1 MTTRTKMFSSIMD
14 RRTLLRG
21 TAVGLGAL
29 MSGTPVRAQ
38 DTIAS
43 QGGGRTTIGEIR
55 PIPIAVPEFIGA
67 DRKLG
72 TEMANVVL
80 ADLESSGLFKA
91 INREA
96 YLEQI
101 NNVDTAPNYVNWQQI
116 GAEALVVGAINQGP
130 DGRLQ
135 VTMRVWDVVTKKA
148 LAGNRFA
155 AVAANWRRIS
165 HQVADVTYEKLSGNG
180 KYFDTRI
187 VFIDETGSKQKRLKR
202 LAIMDQDGANVRLL
216 TKGSE
221 LVLTPRFSPTSQ
233 EITYVSYQNEQPR
246 VVLMNIETNT
256 REVVGNFPGMTF
268 APRFSPDGQR
278 LVMSLGTDGNSGLVE
293 FDLRSKQTR
302 QLTEG
307 AGISTGPCYAPNGA
321 EIVFESDRDKSQQLY
336 IMGAGGVRRLS
347 RGEGRYSTPVWSPRG
362 DYIAF
367 TKQMSGRFLIGVVK
381 PDGSGERILTEGY
394 HNEGPTWA
402 PNGRVLMFFR
412 EGQGANGGPK
422 LHSVDITGYNERQIP
437 TPAFGSDPA
446 WSPLLG

>member
-1 MTTRTKMFSSIMD
+1 MTTLKPALN
-14 RRTLLRG
+14 RRALLLG
-21 TAVGLGAL
+21 TSAAGFGAL
-29 MSGTPVRAQ
+29 FGRSSPAFAVDGDQ
-38 DTIAS
+38 I
-43 QGGGRTTIGEIR
+43 GGQLR
-55 PIPIAVPEFIGA
+55 PIPIAVPEFIGP

-101 NNVDTAPNYVNWQQI
+101 NNVDTAPNYANWQQI

-155 AVAANWRRIS
+155 AVAANWRRIG
-165 HQVADVTYEKLSGNG
+165 HQVADVAYEKLSGNG

-278 LVMSLGTDGNSGLVE
+278 LVMSLGTGGDSGLVE
-293 FDLRSKQTR
+293 IDLRSKQTR

-347 RGEGRYSTPVWSPRG
+347 KGEGRYSTPVWSPRG

-446 WSPLLG
+446 WSPLLA